1 MSRIYILASIVALL
15 LAGCAAPKKNMPK
28 KSTANSS
35 AMPKEISQAKNDSE
49 RYLLTFYPMA
59 VEQMERHGIPA
70 SITLAQGL
78 LESGAGKSKLAS
90 EGKNHF
96 GIKADKRW
104 KGRTMKVMD
113 NGALHKFRV
122 YENAGESYEDH
133 SQFLIVNKR
142 YASLFRLK
150 KTDYKGWAKGLRD
163 AYYAEDRQYHTKL
176 VALIERYR
184 LYEYD
189 SYTMS
194 DIKNGRKEGNP
205 KSIAL
210 NRSIYKSN
218 GLLYVTARQGD
229 TFETLSKE
237 LRISKNKLISYN
249 DLHKGY
255 KIEEGDII
263 YLEKK
268 RSKALEKYSFHRTRN
283 GDSLYRISQIYGIR
297 LENLYK
303 MNPQY
308 SSYTRL
314 KVGDVIRLR

>member
-28 KSTANSS
+28 KSKANSS

-122 YENAGESYEDH
+122 YDNAGESYEDH

-237 LRISKNKLISYN
+237 LGISKNKLISYN

-283 GDSLYRISQIYGIR
+283 GESLYRISQIYGIR

>member
-1 MSRIYILASIVALL
+1 MSRLYLMATVVALL

-35 AMPKEISQAKNDSE
+35 AMSKEIAQARNDSE
-49 RYLLTFYPMA
+49 RYLLTFYPIA

-122 YENAGESYEDH
+122 YDNAGESYEDH

-142 YASLFRLK
+142 YASLFKLK

-194 DIKNGRKEGNP
+194 DIKNGRKEGSQ

-218 GLLYVTARQGD
+218 GLLYVTAKQGD

-237 LRISKNKLISYN
+237 LGISKSKLISYN
-249 DLHKGY
+249 DLYKGY
-255 KIEEGDII
+255 RIEEGDII

-283 GDSLYRISQIYGIR
+283 GESLYMISQIYGLR
-297 LENLYK
+297 LEKLYK

-314 KVGDVIRLR
+314 KVGDIIRLR